1 MKSRLNHRPNA
12 LRIGV
17 FAIGGLLLL
26 LAAVVTVFGSHL
38 FARTEVAVMHFSSS
52 VHGLQVGS
60 PVVFRGVRLG
70 RVVSLGIVHDA
81 GSGAFSVPVRAEI
94 DRSLIQDPQGHAAAD
109 HKGLALA
116 ALVARGLRAQL
127 ASQSLLTGQMF
138 IDLDLPNIAPANGMV
153 AGTGQTVTAT
163 VIAPIGADGAVV
175 IPTKPSSID
184 GFIAQLQGLDLRGL
198 VAELSAAAAST
209 KQLIGSPQ
217 LQKAIEDLAG
227 ATRTL
232 QSLGNTLERRVG
244 PLADAAQATLGDT
257 RRAASNAAEAGN
269 AATRAAERV
278 GSAADQLGAAAG
290 RVNGLLAP
298 ESPLLQRVQNA
309 ADELARSAVALR
321 QATADDGALVQNMDR
336 ALQDVSRAS
345 RTVRELADLLQ
356 REPEALLRGR
366 ANAP

>member
-1 MKSRLNHRPNA
+1 MNRRLNNRPNA
-12 LRIGV
+12 LRIGI
-17 FAIGGLLLL
+17 FAIGGLILLM
-26 LAAVVTVFGSHL
+26 AAVVTVFGSS
-38 FARTEVAVMHFSSS
+38 FFSRTEVAVMHFSSS

-70 RVVSLGIVHDA
+70 RVVSLGVVHDA
-81 GSGAFSVPVRAEI
+81 GTGAFSVPVRAEI
-94 DRSLIQDPQGHAAAD
+94 DRSLIQDPQGRPTAD

-138 IDLDLPNIAPANGMV
+138 IDLDLPNVTPTNGLV
-153 AGTGQTVTAT
+153 AGTEKAAT
-163 VIAPIGADGAVV
+163 IGADGAVV

-209 KQLIGSPQ
+209 KQLVGSPQ

-232 QSLGNTLERRVG
+232 QSLGSTLEKRVG

-257 RRAASNAAEAGN
+257 RRAAGNAGD

-278 GSAADQLGAAAG
+278 GSAADKLGAAAG

-298 ESPLLQRVQNA
+298 ESPLLQRVQSA

-366 ANAP
+366 ANPP

>member
-244 PLADAAQATLGDT
+244 PLADSAQATLSDT
-257 RRAASNAAEAGN
+257 RRAASSAGV

-298 ESPLLQRVQNA
+298 ESPLLQRVQTA

>member
-1 MKSRLNHRPNA
+1 MNRRPNA

-17 FAIGGLLLL
+17 FAIGGLILLM
-26 LAAVVTVFGSHL
+26 AAVVTVFGSSL
-38 FARTEVAVMHFSSS
+38 FSRTEVAVMHFSSS

-70 RVVSLGIVHDA
+70 RVVALGVVHDA
-81 GSGAFSVPVRAEI
+81 GTGAFSVPVRAEI
-94 DRSLIQDPQGHAAAD
+94 DRSLIQDPQGRPTAD

-116 ALVARGLRAQL
+116 ALVARGLHAQL

-138 IDLDLPNIAPANGMV
+138 IDLDLPNVAPSSTAL
-153 AGTGQTVTAT
+153 ASADKTTGLAT
-163 VIAPIGADGAVV
+163 IGADGAVV
-175 IPTKPSSID
+175 IPTKASSID
-184 GFIAQLQGLDLRGL
+184 GFIAQLQGLDLRGV

-209 KQLIGSPQ
+209 KQLMGSPQ
-217 LQKAIEDLAG
+217 LQKAIEDLG
-227 ATRTL
+227 SATRTL
-232 QSLGNTLERRVG
+232 QSLGSTLEKRVG

-257 RRAASNAAEAGN
+257 RRAAGNAGD

-278 GSAADQLGAAAG
+278 GTAADKLGAAAG

-298 ESPLLQRVQNA
+298 ESPLLQRVQSA

-366 ANAP
+366 ANPP